1 MYAIDKMSM
10 WSPEP
15 AQAGFS
21 TARFYLASIGQQ
33 YAGHTLVVDLFDPGD
48 GTSGNSPFTMQFLSP
63 PSGTPAIVPTSGTPV
78 SCNYNA
84 TASGTIGPATPNT
97 SANCAIT
104 TLNANSSTGIYND
117 KWLRV
122 AIDIPSAYTCSAD
135 CWWTVQYSFGN
146 AGKPTDRTV
155 WVVNVLGD
163 PVHLIK

>member
-1 MYAIDKMSM
+1 MSM

-15 AQAGFS
+15 AAPGFT

-48 GTSGNSPFTMQFLSP
+48 GTAGASPFTMQFLAATVGDAGHRAHRGHP
-63 PSGTPAIVPTSGTPV
+63 GVVQLQRHGQHHHRPDYARRLGRRAAIK
-78 SCNYNA
+78 
-84 TASGTIGPATPNT
+84 
-97 SANCAIT
+97 

-122 AIDIPSAYTCSAD
+122 SINIPSSYTCTTD

-146 AGKPTDRTV
+146 AGRPTDRTV

-163 PVHLIK
+163 PVHLTK